1 MTRLAEVGRGARD
14 VVPIILGAV
23 PFGVLFGALAAE
35 ANFGLVNSLLMS
47 LLVYSGTMQMIG
59 LNMITIGTS
68 WPLVAFASFIVN
80 SRHAFY
86 SAALTPHMRKLSV
99 WWRLVL
105 SYGMTDQIYVLAE
118 HRYATKDGSTSKHWY
133 MLSTSAVL
141 FVVWLAS
148 TWTGFA
154 FGDVLK
160 QFEQLGLD
168 FALIATYIA
177 LSVSALGDFR
187 AIAAGASAGLLSVG
201 LFGIP
206 YQGGL
211 FIAIVGGISTGLLA
225 DRLFPA
231 PKPEP
236 EVESPAPHRDVDEA
250 VHE

>member
-1 MTRLAEVGRGARD
+1 MTRERLAEVGRGARD

-86 SAALTPHMRKLSV
+86 SAALTPHMRKLSL

-118 HRYATKDGSTSKHWY
+118 HRYATRDGSTSKHWY
-133 MLSTSAVL
+133 MLSTSAAL
-141 FVVWLAS
+141 FAVWLAS

-177 LSVSALGDFR
+177 LAASSLTDFR
-187 AIAAGASAGLLSVG
+187 AIAAGTSSGLLSVG

-211 FIAIVGGISTGLLA
+211 FIAIVGGIATGLVA
-225 DRLFPA
+225 EHFFPRDNSDAHSDEPVRSDDR
-231 PKPEP
+231 
-236 EVESPAPHRDVDEA
+236 S
-250 VHE
+250 

>member
-1 MTRLAEVGRGARD
+1 MTRLTEVAKGARD
-14 VVPIILGAV
+14 VVPVILGAV

-86 SAALTPHMRKLSV
+86 SAALTPHMRKLSL

-118 HRYATKDGSTSKHWY
+118 HRYATRDGSTSKHWY
-133 MLSTSAVL
+133 MLSTSSVL
-141 FVVWLAS
+141 FAVWLAS

-177 LSVSALGDFR
+177 LAASSLADFR
-187 AIAAGASAGLLSVG
+187 AIAAGTSAGLLSVG
-201 LFGIP
+201 MFGIP

-211 FIAIVGGISTGLLA
+211 FIAIVGGIAVGLAAERFFPPTGSDVHSDEPVRSD
-225 DRLFPA
+225 DR
-231 PKPEP
+231 
-236 EVESPAPHRDVDEA
+236 S
-250 VHE
+250 

>member
-1 MTRLAEVGRGARD
+1 MTRLTEVAKGARD

-35 ANFGLVNSLLMS
+35 ADFGLVNSLLMS

-68 WPLVAFASFIVN
+68 WPLVAFASVIVN

-99 WWRLVL
+99 WWRLAL

-118 HRYATKDGSTSKHWY
+118 HRYASRDGSTSKHWY
-133 MLSTSAVL
+133 MLSTSFVL
-141 FVVWLAS
+141 FVVWFAS

-177 LSVSALGDFR
+177 LAASSLTDFR
-187 AIAAGASAGLLSVG
+187 AIAAGTSAGLLSVG

-211 FIAIVGGISTGLLA
+211 FIAIVGGIATGLLA

-231 PKPEP
+231 ADDNDSETEP
-236 EVESPAPHRDVDEA
+236 ATSNATR
-250 VHE
+250 